1 MDEDN
6 MGAITEILN
15 DGEARQR
22 TKAYTMKSR
31 LGAMFVIAGC
41 ATALNACTKVPDAI
55 NPVEWYHST
64 AEALSSDEA
73 KEPASTDPQNK
84 LQAERGAPPPGS
96 DEKFPQLSQVDQQVA
111 ARDAMTEGL
120 AADTAGRKYD
130 DSIQRQGTG
139 GAQNSLYGA
148 EEPPVAPT
156 VEASSSVPTPQPTT
170 PVVAAQPA
178 PQPTPAPQPVS
189 QPAAQPTELAATA
202 AADTSGVDAG
212 MRDRLARQLAE
223 IRARAADRGSLL
235 PADLTSNGQGQPT
248 VIVSSG
254 GIETVMASSM
264 QTSDSS
270 DIPGLEGPASS
281 SLPPGSATRVATIL
295 FSNGSSVLDSRDRQ
309 ILSDVARLQ
318 KQRGGTVHIVGH
330 ASQRTQNMDPVTHK
344 MTNYQ
349 VSAKRAAQVAAEL
362 RRLGISDDMVRTA
375 AVGDNRPIYLEVM
388 PSGEAG
394 NRRTEIYL
402 TN

>member
-1 MDEDN
+1 
-6 MGAITEILN
+6 MGANTEILN
-15 DGEARQR
+15 DGDARQR
-22 TKAYTMKSR
+22 TKTYSMKSR
-31 LGAMFVIAGC
+31 LGTMFVIVGF

-64 AEALSSDEA
+64 AEALSGDDA
-73 KEPASTDPQNK
+73 KDPSSTDPQNE
-84 LQAERGAPPPGS
+84 LQAARGTPAPGS

-111 ARDAMTEGL
+111 ARDSMTEGL

-130 DSIQRQGTG
+130 DSIQRQGSS

-148 EEPPVAPT
+148 EEPPAAPK
-156 VEASSSVPTPQPTT
+156 VEASSGVPTPQPTK
-170 PVVAAQPA
+170 PVAIAEPA
-178 PQPTPAPQPVS
+178 PQPTPTP
-189 QPAAQPTELAATA
+189 QPAASATTA

-254 GIETVMASSM
+254 GIETVMSSSM
-264 QTSDSS
+264 QASISN
-270 DIPGLEGPASS
+270 DIPGLEGSASG

-349 VSAKRAAQVAAEL
+349 VSAKRAAQVADEL

>member
-1 MDEDN
+1 
-6 MGAITEILN
+6 MGANTEILS
-15 DGEARQR
+15 DGDARQR
-22 TKAYTMKSR
+22 AKAYTMKSR

-64 AEALSSDEA
+64 AEALSGDESKA
-73 KEPASTDPQNK
+73 PSSTDPENQ
-84 LQAERGAPPPGS
+84 LQAERGTPPPGA

-130 DSIQRQGTG
+130 DSIQRQGAD
-139 GAQNSLYGA
+139 GAQNSLYGT
-148 EEPPVAPT
+148 EEPPAAPK
-156 VEASSSVPTPQPTT
+156 VEAGNSVPTPQPTK
-170 PVVAAQPA
+170 PVATAEPA
-178 PQPTPAPQPVS
+178 PQPTPTSQPVAQPAPQASAPV
-189 QPAAQPTELAATA
+189 TTVAT
-202 AADTSGVDAG
+202 DTSGVDAG

-254 GIETVMASSM
+254 GIETVMSSSM
-264 QTSDSS
+264 ETSDSN
-270 DIPGLEGPASS
+270 DIPGLEGPVSG

-295 FSNGSSVLDSRDRQ
+295 FSNGSSILDSRDRQ

-362 RRLGISDDMVRTA
+362 RRLGIGDDMVSTA

>member
-6 MGAITEILN
+6 MGANTEILN
-15 DGEARQR
+15 DGDARQR
-22 TKAYTMKSR
+22 TKTYSMKSR
-31 LGAMFVIAGC
+31 LGTMFVIVGF

-64 AEALSSDEA
+64 AEALSGDDA
-73 KEPASTDPQNK
+73 KDPSSTDPQNE
-84 LQAERGAPPPGS
+84 LQAARGTPAPGS

-111 ARDAMTEGL
+111 ARDSMTEGL

-130 DSIQRQGTG
+130 DSIQRQGSG

-148 EEPPVAPT
+148 EEPPAAPK
-156 VEASSSVPTPQPTT
+156 VEASSGVPTPQPTK
-170 PVVAAQPA
+170 PVAIAEPA
-178 PQPTPAPQPVS
+178 PQPTPTP
-189 QPAAQPTELAATA
+189 QPAASATTA

-254 GIETVMASSM
+254 GIETVMSSSM
-264 QTSDSS
+264 QASISN
-270 DIPGLEGPASS
+270 DIPGLEGSASG

-349 VSAKRAAQVAAEL
+349 VSAKRAAQVADEL

>member
-1 MDEDN
+1 
-6 MGAITEILN
+6 MGANTEILN
-15 DGEARQR
+15 DGDARQR
-22 TKAYTMKSR
+22 TKTYSMKSR
-31 LGAMFVIAGC
+31 LGTMFVIVGF

-64 AEALSSDEA
+64 AEALSGDDA
-73 KEPASTDPQNK
+73 KDPSSTDPQNE
-84 LQAERGAPPPGS
+84 LQAARGTPAPGS

-111 ARDAMTEGL
+111 ARDSMTEGL

-130 DSIQRQGTG
+130 DSIQRQGSG

-148 EEPPVAPT
+148 EEPPAAPK
-156 VEASSSVPTPQPTT
+156 VEASSGVPTPQPTK
-170 PVVAAQPA
+170 PVAIAEPA
-178 PQPTPAPQPVS
+178 PQPTPTP
-189 QPAAQPTELAATA
+189 QPAASATTA

-254 GIETVMASSM
+254 GIETVMSSSM
-264 QTSDSS
+264 QASISN
-270 DIPGLEGPASS
+270 DIPGLEGSASG

-349 VSAKRAAQVAAEL
+349 VSAKRAAQVADEL